1 MHENPGCYPLQPGTL
16 MTNMLASFP
25 DGIQEYLVR
34 YIDDRPMILVVAEN
48 ILIIF
53 LGCSFGFLIV

>member
-1 MHENPGCYPLQPGTL
+1 